1 MHEMALAE
9 GILDIALDYAKQ
21 NEAKRIAEVGLL
33 IGEMSGVEQESL
45 RFSFAML
52 VKGTI
57 AEGAKLVI
65 RDVPLIGKCSKCGK
79 EFHIE
84 NYDFWCPECKD
95 GVLKTISGREMKVEY
110 LEVD

>member
-9 GILDIALDYAKQ
+9 GILDIALDYGKQ

-45 RFSFAML
+45 RFSFEML

-65 RDVPLIGKCSKCGK
+65 KKVPLMGKCSKCGK

-84 NYDFWCPECKD
+84 HYDFWCPECKD
-95 GVLKTISGREMKVEY
+95 GALTTISGREMKVEY